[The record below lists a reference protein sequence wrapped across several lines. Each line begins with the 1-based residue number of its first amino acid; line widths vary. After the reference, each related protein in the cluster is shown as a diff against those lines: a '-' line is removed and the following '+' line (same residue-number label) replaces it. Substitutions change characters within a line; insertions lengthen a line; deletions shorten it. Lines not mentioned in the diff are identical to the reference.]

1 MRFLGVVGL
10 VSRAAL
16 IRGFGVT
23 DHLFT
28 MKKNLLIA
36 AGLAAAGAANAQVSV
51 FGLIDLSYGKSNASD
66 AAGHRAA
73 FHSGGDDGSSQGNS
87 TTRVGVKGSMD
98 VGSGVKANFKLESG
112 GITSD
117 GEVNPGGAFF
127 NRQAWAGLSGSLG
140 EVRLGRQD
148 SVAFQRMIDYDFNFA
163 SNGVSALGYSSVAPW
178 LPGRQS
184 RSLQYISPN
193 IGAAGVQVGFSP
205 RGNQVGAKNHFS
217 VGGTYASGPLSASV
231 AHETKRT
238 QDGHSFTSSA
248 ARYDFGAA
256 KVMAGYA
263 SGGEGV
269 KGLSLGVVAPVAD
282 FAVGA
287 MYGRNTDTKGTA
299 YEIFVNREIF
309 NNITGYAEIG
319 RSDERTGVKGTGFAV
334 GVIYLF

>member
-73 FHSGGDDGSSQGNS
+73 FHSGGDDGSSQGIS
-87 TTRVGVKGSMD
+87 PTRIGVKGGMD
-98 VGSGVKANFKLESG
+98 AGSGVKANFKLESG
-112 GITSD
+112 GITRD
-117 GEVNPGGAFF
+117 GKVNPGGTFF
-127 NRQAWAGLSGSLG
+127 DRQAWAGLSGSFG
-140 EVRLGRQD
+140 EFRLGRQD
-148 SVAFQRMIDYDFNFA
+148 SVVFQTMFDYDFNAA

-178 LPGRQS
+178 LPGTQL
-184 RSLQYISPN
+184 RSLQYIAPKM
-193 IGAAGVQVGFSP
+193 GGFMVHVGFSP
-205 RGNQVGAKNHFS
+205 RENQADARSNFS
-217 VGGTYASGPLSASV
+217 AAATYSAGPLSASV

-238 QDGHSFTSSA
+238 QDNHSFTSLS

-263 SGGEGV
+263 NGGEGV
-269 KGLSLGVVAPVAD
+269 KGLSLGIVVPVAD
-282 FAVGA
+282 FNAGA
-287 MYGRNTDTKGTA
+287 MYGRNTDTKGAA
-299 YEIFVNREIF
+299 YEIFLNKEIF
-309 NNITGYAEIG
+309 ENTYGYAQIG
-319 RSDERTGVKGTGFAV
+319 RSNKETGVEGTGFAV
-334 GVIYLF
+334 GVICMF